1 MKKPSDRLISILKSK
16 LNRYGRPG
24 EYYYGGHLTYYEVK
38 ILHQYFKLKLDRRD
52 YNSVKYCTDKLEK
65 GENGRLW
72 FYFHREGNKKVF
84 KELGLDE

>member
-1 MKKPSDRLISILKSK
+1 MKKPSDRMIAILKSK

-38 ILHQYFKLKLDRRD
+38 ILAQYFNVKLGENE
-52 YNSVKYCTDKLEK
+52 YNWVKYCNDKLEK
-65 GENGRLW
+65 GENGRTW

-84 KELGLDE
+84 KELGLDK